1 MSWKKVKLS
10 ELCNM
15 NSGGTPSRAIKEY
28 YIGDIPWAKIS
39 DIENAQ
45 SGIIKNTEEHISKA
59 GLDSINNRIF
69 PKGTLLLA
77 MYGSVGKAAFTGIE
91 MSTNQAIL
99 GIRIKDENTLDYS
112 FLKYWFQTIKTQLL
126 NRAVGGTL
134 QNISLGIVKDLEIPL
149 PPLSIQK
156 RIAEILDAADA
167 LRRKDQELLR
177 KYDELAQAIFIDMF
191 GDPVKNEK
199 GWEVKKLSDLFISG
213 PRLGTITPVS
223 VDGILPVVRV
233 GELGNLNVAI
243 SQCKKVKLND
253 VEKKK
258 YLLQINDILLAR
270 AIGSLD
276 HLGKASLIQESNEE
290 IVFDSHVMRL
300 QFDQK
305 KINSFF
311 FYTWLQSKGGREIF
325 LQNAGKT
332 AVQFNINGNQI
343 SQIRINLPE
352 ISLQERF
359 TEIVLF
365 VQNQRMKVV
374 IQKKNSDIL
383 FDSLLQQAFK
393 GELVK

>member
-134 QNISLGIVKDLEIPL
+134 QNISLGIVKDLQIPL
-149 PPLSIQK
+149 PPLPTQK

-199 GWEVKKLSDLFISG
+199 GWDRIPFAELFDS
-213 PRLGTITPVS
+213 RLGKML
-223 VDGILPVVRV
+223 DAKKQV
-233 GELGNLNVAI
+233 GGKKFKYLGNSNLQWFRFNLDNLLEMEFADNEI
-243 SQCKKVKLND
+243 EKFELKKG
-253 VEKKK
+253 
-258 YLLQINDILLAR
+258 DILICEGGEVGRCAIWNNDMPNVYFQKAIHRAR
-270 AIGSLD
+270 AISNNITPEYTVMLFWFLAKYGGLND
-276 HLGKASLIQESNEE
+276 YVTAATIAHLTGEKLKLIPIPVPPIDLQIKYRDVVLQLNKQNELFAVSQLHSE
-290 IVFDSHVMRL
+290 
-300 QFDQK
+300 
-305 KINSFF
+305 N
-311 FYTWLQSKGGREIF
+311 IF
-325 LQNAGKT
+325 N
-332 AVQFNINGNQI
+332 
-343 SQIRINLPE
+343 
-352 ISLQERF
+352 
-359 TEIVLF
+359 
-365 VQNQRMKVV
+365 
-374 IQKKNSDIL
+374 
-383 FDSLLQQAFK
+383 SLLQQAFK